1 MYDLQIRSDELIDA
15 IAAATRVSSTY
26 LVECARRLREADR
39 GDLPPLYVREK
50 KGPSSPL
57 QGTRQAANL
66 LFAAMQTVSPRGLP
80 EAIERVEYTEVRYK
94 YSQIQ
99 QVEDP
104 AAAPWLRPD
113 WPRQRPLRGYEATLY
128 RLADV
133 GVSFIR
139 ALEFA
144 VVAAWKAPDEFA
156 ATWAPMQVLYDVDRN
171 EGRITADFTGR
182 GASHS
187 PVVFT
192 YVDDRLPRHVLGV
205 HRESWFTGDVIVEV
219 GRAFRFAEA
228 RMFKPE
234 PRSGYGA

>member
-1 MYDLQIRSDELIDA
+1 MYDLQIRSEELIDA
-15 IAAATRVSSTY
+15 IAVTTRVSSTY
-26 LVECARRLREADR
+26 LVECARRLREAER

-66 LFAAMQTVSPRGLP
+66 LFASLQVASSRNLAD
-80 EAIERVEYTEVRYK
+80 AIERAEHTKVRYD
-94 YSQIQ
+94 YSQIK
-99 QVEDP
+99 QVDDP
-104 AAAPWLRPD
+104 AAAPWLRFDLPEE
-113 WPRQRPLRGYEATLY
+113 RNLLGYETTLL
-128 RLADV
+128 RLADT

-144 VVAAWKAPDEFA
+144 IVAAWKAPDEFA
-156 ATWAPMQVLYDVDRN
+156 ATWAPMQILYDVDRN

-182 GASHS
+182 DVGSS

-205 HRESWFTGDVIVEV
+205 HRESWFTGEVIAEV
-219 GRAFRFAEA
+219 GRAFRFAKA
-228 RMFKPE
+228 RMSKAE